1 MSDFSALLGFEG
13 RTKLVV
19 PTLNEKAGAAKP
31 KGECGKLF
39 VTLPDINST
48 PFDDAN
54 NDSNLLAARC
64 CG

>member
-1 MSDFSALLGFEG
+1 VAL
-13 RTKLVV
+13 
-19 PTLNEKAGAAKP
+19 TLIEKASAAKL

-39 VTLPDINST
+39 VTLPGINSI

-54 NDSNLLAARC
+54 NGKNLLATRC